1 MDEKKGFVESSL
13 EYMIKVWEALDLDN
27 IKIVEALAGNKINL
41 EQIAQDIDDSMNNL
55 IDEYD
60 LKILKKEY

>member
-13 EYMIKVWEALDLDN
+13 KHMIKVWEALDWDN
-27 IKIVEALAGNKINL
+27 TKIVEALAENKINL
-41 EQIAQDIDDSMNNL
+41 EQMAQDIDDSMNNL
-55 IDEYD
+55 IDEHD

>member
-13 EYMIKVWEALDLDN
+13 EHMIKVWEALDLDN
-27 IKIVEALAGNKINL
+27 IKIVETLAENRINL

-55 IDEYD
+55 IDEHD